1 MLYVC
6 ASSNWWLS
14 NSSTK
19 FPEANQYRQE
29 IWTMEIISTGSY
41 PKNGPS
47 VGAHIIFYMYIYIY
61 VCMYV
66 YIIIYICIYIYMCIY
81 IYICVVLWDC
91 VQGADPLRSSIL
103 VFYISC
109 LTCVY
114 LCILQQQS
122 SYHGNPQQ
130 PRKRWCFGDFLWAVL
145 VAKLPRYRVKIR
157 YLKVAW
163 Y

>member
-1 MLYVC
+1 MYVICMCLFQLVIVQQFYKVPWGQSISPGNMDHGNHIHWQLPKEWPRCRCAYHIIYVYVYVC
-6 ASSNWWLS
+6 MYVFIYN
-14 NSSTK
+14 
-19 FPEANQYRQE
+19 
-29 IWTMEIISTGSY
+29 
-41 PKNGPS
+41 
-47 VGAHIIFYMYIYIY
+47 YMYIYIY
-61 VCMYV
+61 
-66 YIIIYICIYIYMCIY
+66 
-81 IYICVVLWDC
+81 VVLWDC